1 MNRPRLAAS
10 LLSLAAI
17 VAIGLVLAAPGGL
30 RWQAHPGTACEDL
43 AALSE
48 SLDLSSLGDQ
58 AVIRARA
65 VQLAAALKVST
76 ADDGEGAVTTD
87 EELQLRVLMR
97 LQTVIAD
104 RQATA
109 HDLAVAL
116 LPLAR
121 RCGVVLST

>member
-65 VQLAAALKVST
+65 VQLAAALKAST
-76 ADDGEGAVTTD
+76 DEDIEGAVTTD
-87 EELQLRVLMR
+87 ELQLQVLIR
-97 LQTVIAD
+97 LQAVIAD
-104 RQATA
+104 RRATA

-121 RCGVVLST
+121 RCGLVLST